1 MENVE
6 NHSTSCVACS
16 SWHYQLD
23 IFLAGSLQH
32 LIGLIPSTATHLTPD
47 LRATKGLSLY
57 SKYPEP
63 SPSAIDPTPT
73 TRNARCAPFGQPGQ
87 PIAKPLFHRDFNWL
101 AHKLRLAN
109 LANQSNKPPPPSFVI
124 LTPAQI
130 HDRSE
135 VGPSNFTIGPSCALN
150 LRTNP
155 NANFVIGT
163 PDPSSN
169 TSPTKPPAQGIRAAL
184 RFLSTISNSHIRP
197 MLVAN

>member
-1 MENVE
+1 MKLGLSPSFASERLPVPRSPNR
-6 NHSTSCVACS
+6 STHCGR
-16 SWHYQLD
+16 H
-23 IFLAGSLQH
+23 
-32 LIGLIPSTATHLTPD
+32 PTPD
-47 LRATKGLSLY
+47 LRATQGLSRHSRDL
-57 SKYPEP
+57 EP
-63 SPSAIDPTPT
+63 SPSAITPTPKN
-73 TRNARCAPFGQPGQ
+73 RNARCAPFGQPGQ
-87 PIAKPLFHRDFNWL
+87 PIAKPFFHRDFDWL

-130 HDRSE
+130 HDSSG
-135 VGPSNFTIGPSCALN
+135 VGRSNFKIGPSSALN

-155 NANFVIGT
+155 NANFVIGR

-184 RFLSTISNSHIRP
+184 RFLSTISNSHIWP